1 MLAKFAMIAA
11 VLFMSLGSARA
22 EHVFYVHDCCIQD
35 MNDPRVAAYE
45 GVADEFRREGFTV
58 VFDRASVDV
67 GDGAAG
73 IQRQAATIASQVLAL
88 MAGGEFAENITVV
101 GHGSGAT
108 AALIASGVIANRRVN
123 YALLGGCPRNPAPAV
138 DYAKVMGRFLSITDT
153 QDRESGSC
161 QGLMRE
167 DVFYKESSVSSPEG
181 GSLFLRTD
189 EESLRQ
195 WRDPIVSFVSA
206 KGGRGRLR

>member
-1 MLAKFAMIAA
+1 MLARLAMIAA
-11 VLFMSLGSARA
+11 AMFVSLGSARA
-22 EHVFYVHDCCIQD
+22 EHVFYVHDCCIKD
-35 MNDPRVAAYE
+35 ANDPKAAAYE
-45 GVADEFRREGFTV
+45 AVVEAMRREGFTV
-58 VFDRASVDV
+58 AFDLKT
-67 GDGAAG
+67 GAAG
-73 IQRQAATIASQVLAL
+73 DGETGTQRKAAAIADQVLAL

-108 AALIASGVIANRRVN
+108 AALIASGLIANRRVN

>member
-1 MLAKFAMIAA
+1 MLARFAMIAA
-11 VLFMSLGSARA
+11 LMLLSLGSARA
-22 EHVFYVHDCCIQD
+22 EHVFYVHGCCIAD
-35 MNDPRVAAYE
+35 MNDPRVAAYQA
-45 GVADEFRREGFTV
+45 VADEFGRAGFTV

-73 IQRQAATIASQVLAL
+73 TQRQAATVASQVLAL
-88 MAGGEFAENITVV
+88 MAGGEIAENITVV
-101 GHGSGAT
+101 GQGSGAT

-138 DYAKVMGRFLSITDT
+138 DYATVTGRFLSITDT
-153 QDRESGSC
+153 GDGESGSC
-161 QGLMRE
+161 QGLMRD

-189 EESLRQ
+189 EEALRL
-195 WRDPIVSFVSA
+195 WLDPIVSFVTG
-206 KGGRGRLR
+206 KGRGGRR